1 MKRIASPLHHCV
13 LGAGI
18 WMCQIPSHH
27 IRIVCLPQ
35 THAGRIVG
43 IPTLLQ
49 MGNTPIPE
57 GLHVPFPT
65 QPMAPSLFTVSNGY
79 PDFTLVIFLLFF
91 IVLSSE
97 DIPKHYNLVLL
108 CMCVWTGDGGL

>member
-1 MKRIASPLHHCV
+1 
-13 LGAGI
+13 
-18 WMCQIPSHH
+18 MCQIPRHH

-57 GLHVPFPT
+57 ALHVPFPT
-65 QPMAPSLFTVSNGY
+65 QPTASSLFTVSNHY

-108 CMCVWTGDGGL
+108 CMCVRTGDGGL